1 MISYKKSRK
10 SFWFKD
16 NIKNLK
22 EDCRKSKICVII
34 HSIKMKK
41 NITEY
46 LQNDKSLIIYRYVIL
61 LYYVKRELIFG

>member
-1 MISYKKSRK
+1 
-10 SFWFKD
+10 
-16 NIKNLK
+16 
-22 EDCRKSKICVII
+22 
-34 HSIKMKK
+34 MKK